1 MFSIVRSFI
10 GAVKALSISEAILSL
25 KFRGSGQFGDASREP
40 ELKISDDMTYLISK
54 AQCEDM
60 SRVALAKVTPHYN

>member
-10 GAVKALSISEAILSL
+10 GAVKALSIGEAILSL
-25 KFRGSGQFGDASREP
+25 KLWGNGRFGDASREP
-40 ELKISDDMTYLISK
+40 ELKISDNMTYLISK

-60 SRVALAKVTPHYN
+60 SRVALAKVTPH

>member
-25 KFRGSGQFGDASREP
+25 KFWGSGQFGDASREP